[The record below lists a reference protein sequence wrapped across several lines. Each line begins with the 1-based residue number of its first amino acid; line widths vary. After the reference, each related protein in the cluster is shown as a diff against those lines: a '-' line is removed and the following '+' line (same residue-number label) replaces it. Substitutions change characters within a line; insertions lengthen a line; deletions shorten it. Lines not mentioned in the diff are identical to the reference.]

1 MNSSVW
7 CSDMQCLTGPA
18 HLPHPAAAA
27 PEPTAPLSAGLFGR
41 ATVPIPV
48 TLILSHTQFWLPEL
62 HQLEF
67 RSDIWVSQLQAAPDL
82 FKFSLVLQW
91 RSVRVHLRVGALPI
105 VLNVCEWVTLYD
117 FSSAFRASS
126 CLDEW
131 LWSIANLKSLM
142 QWKWRLLQ
150 QSSSSN

>member
-27 PEPTAPLSAGLFGR
+27 PEPSAPLSAGLFGR

-67 RSDIWVSQLQAAPDL
+67 RSDI
-82 FKFSLVLQW
+82 
-91 RSVRVHLRVGALPI
+91 
-105 VLNVCEWVTLYD
+105 
-117 FSSAFRASS
+117 
-126 CLDEW
+126 
-131 LWSIANLKSLM
+131 
-142 QWKWRLLQ
+142 
-150 QSSSSN
+150 